1 MRELTDYDDVVAE
14 VYEFLAEGIHRC
26 VNAGIPREQVLIDP
40 GIGFAKTPQQSFALM
55 GAIRQ
60 FGGLGCP
67 VLVGASRKSFL
78 ATVQPGVDPSDRL
91 AGSLACAVTA
101 TLSGA
106 AVVRVHDVDAT
117 VEAVATAT
125 AIRTG

>member
-1 MRELTDYDDVVAE
+1 MSIDTVKPAVARAALRAGASIVNDVSGARDPDLLAAAAEHDAAYVLMHTRGTPATMRELTDYDDVVAE

-26 VNAGIPREQVLIDP
+26 VNAGIPQEQVLIDP

-67 VLVGASRKSFL
+67 VLVGA
-78 ATVQPGVDPSDRL
+78 
-91 AGSLACAVTA
+91 
-101 TLSGA
+101 
-106 AVVRVHDVDAT
+106 
-117 VEAVATAT
+117 
-125 AIRTG
+125 